1 MQLARLE
8 VKKLVPNARLPILG
22 SANAAGYDLTSI
34 EAKVVPARGKMLIG
48 TGLAFGIP
56 TSNYGRIAPRSGL
69 AVRNSLHVGAG
80 VVDSDYRGEVK
91 VLLFNF
97 SDVDFEVNEGDRIAQ
112 MIIEKYTMTTLAEVT
127 DLSETV
133 RGDGGFG
140 STGVAE
146 KKSAAG
152 EESKQE

>member
-1 MQLARLE
+1 M
-8 VKKLVPNARLPILG
+8 
-22 SANAAGYDLTSI
+22 
-34 EAKVVPARGKMLIG
+34 
-48 TGLAFGIP
+48 
-56 TSNYGRIAPRSGL
+56 
-69 AVRNSLHVGAG
+69 GAG

-146 KKSAAG
+146 KKAANGAAAG